1 MNTALASPGP
11 LIREW
16 RTRRRMSQLDL
27 AMEAEISQRHL
38 SFVESGRAKPS
49 REMVLHLAERLGLPL
64 RETNR
69 LLLAAG
75 YAPGFDETSLDK
87 PAMAPALAAVETV
100 LRAHEPNPAVAVD
113 RHWNLVRANAAL
125 APFLSG
131 VADPALLAPPMNV
144 LRLSLHPQGVAPLIV
159 NFAEWRDHIVERLR
173 RLNQAVADPVI
184 VELERELRGYP
195 VPKRVGPPTPARD
208 YSPIAV
214 PLRLRMNDA
223 VLSFISTITVFGTPL
238 DVTLSELAIESFFP
252 ADQATAEAM
261 RDVMR
266 QAGAPAF
273 PPP

>member
-1 MNTALASPGP
+1 MHTALASPGP

-27 AMEAEISQRHL
+27 ALEAEISQRHL

-49 REMVLHLAERLGLPL
+49 REMVLLIAERLGLPL

-75 YAPGFDETSLDK
+75 YAPGFVERGLDEA
-87 PAMAPALAAVETV
+87 AMAPALAAVEMV
-100 LRAHEPNPAVAVD
+100 LKGHEPNPALAVD

-125 APFLSG
+125 APFLAE
-131 VADPALLAPPMNV
+131 VADPALLSPPVNV
-144 LRLSLHPQGVAPLIV
+144 LRLSLHPQGVAPRIV
-159 NFAEWRDHIVERLR
+159 NFTEWRDHIVERLH
-173 RLNQAVADPVI
+173 RLNQAVADPEI
-184 VELERELRGYP
+184 VELERELCGYP
-195 VPKRVGPPTPARD
+195 VPKRTGPPPSPQN

-214 PLRLRMNDA
+214 PLQLRMGDA

-252 ADQATAEAM
+252 ADPETAETM
-261 RDVMR
+261 RR
-266 QAGAPAF
+266 AF